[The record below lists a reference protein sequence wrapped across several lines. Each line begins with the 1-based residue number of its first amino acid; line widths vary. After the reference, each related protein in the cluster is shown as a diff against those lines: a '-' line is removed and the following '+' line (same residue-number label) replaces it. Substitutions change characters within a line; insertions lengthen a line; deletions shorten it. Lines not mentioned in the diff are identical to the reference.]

1 MHQGIRRPVLPV
13 KTQSSR
19 GGHPAATHASSSLN
33 LHIRKRPMRIG
44 LGIRPAAC
52 HARHVRRCLPHNAA
66 AVVAS
71 TSRGP
76 DSTVRTE
83 RRTFAVTML
92 PPRKGKS
99 ATCDIAIWRA
109 TRFTRRLTAVTCKFR
124 EAVPRWPWESTDSAD
139 RNKKNVAT

>member
-1 MHQGIRRPVLPV
+1 
-13 KTQSSR
+13 
-19 GGHPAATHASSSLN
+19 
-33 LHIRKRPMRIG
+33 MRIG

-52 HARHVRRCLPHNAA
+52 QARHDRRCLPHNAA

-71 TSRGP
+71 TSRGS

-99 ATCDIAIWRA
+99 AKCDIAIWRA
-109 TRFTRRLTAVTCKFR
+109 TRNEEQVTK
-124 EAVPRWPWESTDSAD
+124 WEENSFVCDGTL
-139 RNKKNVAT
+139 